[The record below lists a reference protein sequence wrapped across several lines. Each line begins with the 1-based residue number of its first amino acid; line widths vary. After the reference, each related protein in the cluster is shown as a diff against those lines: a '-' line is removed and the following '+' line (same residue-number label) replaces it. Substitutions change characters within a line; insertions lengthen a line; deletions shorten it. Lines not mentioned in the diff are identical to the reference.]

1 MGRIPRPGFV
11 CFAVL
16 FLGFALLTAAED
28 SPAPRPSA
36 QEPLGEGRGA
46 LSLDRA
52 VELALEQSLDLQKEF
67 IDLKTAGVSAS
78 NLWAEIFPT
87 ISAGGGLSY
96 ATPLFTDPG
105 FQADGNLLG
114 YNVSLGVTFRLASS
128 LSSSMKLLKLAYQT
142 ALLDYE
148 SSRRQLEIQTA
159 KAFYSLIAEKTNLVN
174 LENTRAQAVRQL
186 EKNQIAFNN
195 GLVSQV
201 VFLQSS
207 LAVENARLD
216 LSKAETLY
224 ASHLRDLLVLLGLDG
239 DSDIE
244 LKGEI
249 NIGRVEVDSGHLIAE
264 YLAKRPDVVSQRQT
278 IERLELTQKQTTLN
292 ARAPSLSLT
301 TRWQGGSGNGGIST
315 GNFTDSLSASLSV
328 DIPIAGW
335 IPGTGGQNGGQ
346 AVQAAKANVE
356 KAKLDLKNTEN
367 QARAEIQSLSEN
379 LRNSWT
385 SVEIARLQVALGE
398 QTYELSEQGF
408 RSGVT
413 ESLVLENARNS
424 LAEARQQLLEVELS
438 YMNMILDLAGALNV
452 DWREL
457 LNKR

>member
-1 MGRIPRPGFV
+1 
-11 CFAVL
+11 
-16 FLGFALLTAAED
+16 
-28 SPAPRPSA
+28 
-36 QEPLGEGRGA
+36 
-46 LSLDRA
+46 
-52 VELALEQSLDLQKEF
+52 VELALEQSLSLQKEF
-67 IDLKTAGVSAS
+67 IDLKTAGMQAS

-87 ISAGGGLSY
+87 VSAGGGLSY

-114 YNVSLGVTFRLASS
+114 YNVSLGITFRLASS

-159 KAFYSLIAEKTNLVN
+159 KAFYSLIAEKRNLVN

-186 EKNQIAFNN
+186 EKNQTAFNN

-224 ASHLRDLLVLLGLDG
+224 ASRLRDFLVLLGLDG
-239 DSDIE
+239 GTDIE
-244 LKGEI
+244 LEGEI
-249 NIGRVEVDSGHLIAE
+249 NIERVEVDSGRLIAE
-264 YLAKRPDVVSQRQT
+264 YLVKRPDIVSQRQT
-278 IERLELTQKQTTLN
+278 IERLELAWKQTTLN

-301 TRWQGGSGNGGIST
+301 TRWQGSGSGGNT
-315 GNFTDSLSASLSV
+315 GKFSDSLSASLSV

-335 IPGTGGQNGGQ
+335 IPGTSGQNSSQ
-346 AVQAAKANVE
+346 AIQTAKANVE
-356 KAKLDLKNTEN
+356 KAKLDLRNTEN

-385 SVEIARLQVALGE
+385 GIEIARLQVGLAE
-398 QTYELSEQGF
+398 QSYELSEQGF

-413 ESLVLENARNS
+413 ESLALENARNS

-438 YMNMILDLAGALNV
+438 YMNMILDLAGALNI

-457 LNKR
+457 LRGVVL